1 MAQRHP
7 GGTRWPA
14 RRVRFRSR
22 TGTLHVVVIGG
33 GALGLSCALHLI
45 ERGVAVAVL
54 EAGTLAGGS
63 TGRSIGVVGT
73 QHVTALD
80 VAMRAYGLRR
90 IRAWAERGLDFNAI
104 GYLRLGRSAGDLR
117 PLQQSVAYQREAGID
132 NARILEPA
140 ELRMLAPDMSTDGI
154 VGGLFGP
161 DDGFLDPYQLATVL
175 ATMVREM
182 GGSVRQRCRI
192 VGADRRGAG
201 YRLTTSADTIDCD
214 GVVIAPGAWAGR
226 VAALFGQRLPI
237 LPERHEAV
245 TIRLPEP
252 LPYVMPMVMDLVY
265 GGGGT
270 GLNFRHDRPGQLLTE
285 LHKSGTGEAADPD
298 DYNEQIDNA
307 GKDHLAELLLERLPG
322 LSGAGF
328 GHGWAGLYSPK
339 ASIAVRW
346 SGRSTASRISSRPR
360 APAATASSS
369 VRSLGHW
376 SPTGLRMARRPRCPK
391 RLRCDQTPRGLA
403 NPGIVCHAWAEMIGG
418 AP

>member
-1 MAQRHP
+1 M
-7 GGTRWPA
+7 
-14 RRVRFRSR
+14 
-22 TGTLHVVVIGG
+22 HVVVIGG

-104 GYLRLGRSAGDLR
+104 GYPRLGRSAGDLR
-117 PLQQSVAYQREAGID
+117 LFEQSVAYQREAGID

-182 GGSVRQRCRI
+182 GGSVRQRCRV

-298 DYNEQIDNA
+298 DYNEQIDDA

-328 GHGWAGLYSPK
+328 GHGWAGLYPQSIDRRPLVGPFDGEPHLIAAAGAGGYGIQLSPIIG
-339 ASIAVRW
+339 AL
-346 SGRSTASRISSRPR
+346 
-360 APAATASSS
+360 AAD
-369 VRSLGHW
+369 
-376 SPTGLRMARRPRCPK
+376 GLRMARRPRCPK
-391 RLRCDQTPRGLA
+391 RLQCHQTPRGLA
-403 NPGIVCHAWAEMIGG
+403 YPGIVCHAWAEIVGG

>member
-1 MAQRHP
+1 
-7 GGTRWPA
+7 
-14 RRVRFRSR
+14 
-22 TGTLHVVVIGG
+22 LHVVVIGG

-117 PLQQSVAYQREAGID
+117 LFEQSVAYQREAGID

-140 ELRMLAPDMSTDGI
+140 ELRTLAPDMSTDGI

-182 GGSVRQRCRI
+182 GGSVRQRCRV

-298 DYNEQIDNA
+298 DYNEQIDDA

-328 GHGWAGLYSPK
+328 GHGWAGLYPQ
-339 ASIAVRW
+339 SID
-346 SGRSTASRISSRPR
+346 
-360 APAATASSS
+360 
-369 VRSLGHW
+369 
-376 SPTGLRMARRPRCPK
+376 RRPLVGPFDGEPH
-391 RLRCDQTPRGLA
+391 LIAAAGA
-403 NPGIVCHAWAEMIGG
+403 GGYGIQLSPIIGALVADWLTDG
-418 AP
+418 APTTLPEAAALRPDATRVG